1 MDNVSYYIDLLR
13 NAIAHHDKC
22 IFEYSNENSDTMKIN
37 KNSRVDDK
45 DINIEIT
52 IEELQKLVEELINI
66 FKDNPKILD
75 NFKEEIS
82 LNNAI
87 QNILNN
93 NNDELNISRKSLDLS
108 YSFYISQLFEMA
120 KYGPPTSLKKQ
131 IRKILVNSEE
141 FKNLILGVTR
151 DYDMQ
156 TTIENIVNINQ
167 FIEEN
172 ILFFY
177 NSYPDEVKNIF
188 GDTFLFNGK
197 TIDTLLTE
205 YSDKCLDDSQIEKT
219 DFKIMIDNP
228 DGNPQIEEIKKN
240 LFKSFFHKI
249 PKGKRI
255 INLAKYEDESLL
267 SLFDMLYNLK
277 INDNT
282 RKIHY
287 FSDSEMTKN
296 DSPIFFSLIDK
307 IRNSIMHYT
316 FDVIEDDNGELFYSF
331 QDTNVSDSNSDTN
344 FILNYISSDDLKI
357 FFETVE
363 KILEQYGIAMEKV
376 IAKENGKEED
386 IEREM

>member
-1 MDNVSYYIDLLR
+1 
-13 NAIAHHDKC
+13 
-22 IFEYSNENSDTMKIN
+22 MKIN

-156 TTIENIVNINQ
+156 TTIENIENIVNINQ

-316 FDVIEDDNGELFYSF
+316 FDVIEDDNGELFYAF